1 MVVTEERPLMISE
14 VHKLI
19 KDSDK
24 EEEIKTFLSK
34 FGKIDLEKDLG
45 LKKKLEEL
53 DILKLKDRHIV
64 KIVDF
69 KPDSIIELNKIVSD
83 ISLDSEE
90 SNNVLNVIRS

>member
-34 FGKIDLEKDLG
+34 FGKIGLEKDLG
-45 LKKKLEEL
+45 LKKRLEEL